1 VDGPDSGSGIGE
13 VGDVVTVQL
22 SCPFDP
28 IAPFIDAIVG
38 DAQGWVTMAARTDFA
53 IRDGTIVGAA
63 TQPPLP
69 TPTPSSGPTPTPTP
83 TAPACITVPDLVH
96 NGAATQTVSQARDEW
111 SAAGFTGTFSP
122 NGQNPKLVLSQ
133 SIPAGN
139 CVAPSTA
146 ISVTHT

>member
-1 VDGPDSGSGIGE
+1 
-13 VGDVVTVQL
+13 
-22 SCPFDP
+22 
-28 IAPFIDAIVG
+28 
-38 DAQGWVTMAARTDFA
+38 
-53 IRDGTIVGAA
+53 
-63 TQPPLP
+63 
-69 TPTPSSGPTPTPTP
+69 
-83 TAPACITVPDLVH
+83 VPDLVH

-122 NGQNPKLVLSQ
+122 NGQNPKIVLSQ